1 MDLYDI
7 YTHTIDDDR
16 CNECDEK
23 RVKECCNKCGEG
35 LCLNTSCCQTFP
47 HHKNDIYIICN
58 ACITA
63 IEQKLRP
70 TTVDNCD
77 LQLLKKKISKR
88 MKANMKK
95 LEDSKRDREQETE
108 SEGESKSESKSESK
122 KEKISRNTTTK

>member
-7 YTHTIDDDR
+7 YTHTIDDEDK

-35 LCLNTSCCQTFP
+35 LCLSVSCCQTFP

-58 ACITA
+58 ACIID

-70 TTVDNCD
+70 TTVDTCD
-77 LQLLKKKISKR
+77 LHLLKKKINKR
-88 MKANMKK
+88 MEANMKNWK
-95 LEDSKRDREQETE
+95 THYETANKSKRERA
-108 SEGESKSESKSESK
+108 KMIHK
-122 KEKISRNTTTK
+122 TTTK